1 MINKTK
7 KILSLLREKPVA
19 RIIAIALVLLIV
31 GAIALRPGDVDSEEM
46 ATFEAKRGPL
56 TISVTESGTIMAREQ
71 VILKS
76 EVEGM
81 TTILWLIDEGVVVKK
96 GDLLVELDASRLED
110 EQIDQEIAVQNMEAA
125 FVGARE
131 NLAVTENQAQSDID
145 IAELTLDF
153 AKQDLRKYVEGEY
166 PNQLKEAQANITLA
180 EEELT
185 LAKDKW
191 DWSKKLFED
200 KYVSQTELQADE
212 LSYKQKALNVDL
224 AKNSLGLLVDFTNK
238 RQMAMLESDVKQA
251 VMSLERTNRKA
262 KADIVQAQA
271 NLRAKESE
279 FNRQSDKLA
288 KRKEQIE
295 KTKIYAPNDGRV
307 VYATSAKANW
317 RGNDEPLDEGR
328 NVREREELIYLPV
341 ADSVKAMVKI
351 HESSLK
357 KIELGLP
364 ARLTIDALLGKTFT
378 GYVAKIAPLPDAQ
391 AIWMNPDLK
400 VYNTEIFING
410 DGSDMRTGMS
420 CSAEII
426 VEHYKDAVYVPVQAV
441 LRVKG
446 EATVYVVKGKGYKPR
461 TVETGLDN
469 NRMIRI
475 ISGLE
480 EGEKVLLTP
489 PLGAAS
495 AEQFKPIEDEDIPLK
510 RVIIPEKKSAPPAS
524 GQGQPTPE
532 QIQKMRKQYENLSD
546 EEKKKLREK
555 MGQQGGQRQGGQ
567 RQRGGR
573 RND

>member
-262 KADIVQAQA
+262 KADIV
-271 NLRAKESE
+271 
-279 FNRQSDKLA
+279 
-288 KRKEQIE
+288 
-295 KTKIYAPNDGRV
+295 
-307 VYATSAKANW
+307 
-317 RGNDEPLDEGR
+317 
-328 NVREREELIYLPV
+328 
-341 ADSVKAMVKI
+341 
-351 HESSLK
+351 
-357 KIELGLP
+357 
-364 ARLTIDALLGKTFT
+364 
-378 GYVAKIAPLPDAQ
+378 
-391 AIWMNPDLK
+391 
-400 VYNTEIFING
+400 
-410 DGSDMRTGMS
+410 
-420 CSAEII
+420 
-426 VEHYKDAVYVPVQAV
+426 
-441 LRVKG
+441 
-446 EATVYVVKGKGYKPR
+446 
-461 TVETGLDN
+461 
-469 NRMIRI
+469 
-475 ISGLE
+475 
-480 EGEKVLLTP
+480 
-489 PLGAAS
+489 
-495 AEQFKPIEDEDIPLK
+495 
-510 RVIIPEKKSAPPAS
+510 
-524 GQGQPTPE
+524 
-532 QIQKMRKQYENLSD
+532 
-546 EEKKKLREK
+546 
-555 MGQQGGQRQGGQ
+555 
-567 RQRGGR
+567 
-573 RND
+573 

>member
-446 EATVYVVKGKGYKPR
+446 
-461 TVETGLDN
+461 
-469 NRMIRI
+469 
-475 ISGLE
+475 
-480 EGEKVLLTP
+480 
-489 PLGAAS
+489 
-495 AEQFKPIEDEDIPLK
+495 
-510 RVIIPEKKSAPPAS
+510 
-524 GQGQPTPE
+524 
-532 QIQKMRKQYENLSD
+532 
-546 EEKKKLREK
+546 
-555 MGQQGGQRQGGQ
+555 
-567 RQRGGR
+567 
-573 RND
+573 

>member
-1 MINKTK
+1 MELIK

-19 RIIAIALVLLIV
+19 RIIAIALVLLIIV
-31 GAIALRPGDVDSEEM
+31 AIASKPGDVNPEEL
-46 ATFEAKRGPL
+46 ATFKAKRGPL

-76 EVEGM
+76 QVEGM

-96 GDLLVELDASRLED
+96 GDLLIELDASALVD
-110 EQIDQEIAVQNMEAA
+110 AQIDQEIAVQNMEAA

-131 NLAVTENQAQSDID
+131 NLAVVENQAQSDID

-166 PNQLKEAQANITLA
+166 PNQLKEAQANIKLA
-180 EEELT
+180 EAELV
-185 LAKDKW
+185 LA
-191 DWSKKLFED
+191 ED
-200 KYVSQTELQADE
+200 KLSSSQKLSADKYITQTELQADK
-212 LSYKQKALNVDL
+212 LDYQKKTLDVDL
-224 AKNSLGLLVDFTNK
+224 AKNGLGLLVDFTNK
-238 RQMAMLESDVKQA
+238 RQMAMLESDVSQA
-251 VMSLERTNRKA
+251 VMALERINRKA

-271 NLRAKESE
+271 DLRAKESE
-279 FNRQSDKLA
+279 FNRQSDKLT
-288 KRKEQIE
+288 KSKEQIK
-295 KTKIYAPNDGRV
+295 KTKVYAPNDGRV
-307 VYATSAKANW
+307 VYATSAKASW
-317 RGNDEPLDEGR
+317 RGNNEPLDEGR
-328 NVREREELIYLPV
+328 DVREREELIYLPV

-410 DGSDMRTGMS
+410 DGSGMRTGWS

-495 AEQFKPIEDEDIPLK
+495 AEQFKPIEDEYIPLK
-510 RVIIPEKKSAPPAS
+510 KVIIPEKNSAPPAG
-524 GQGQPTPE
+524 GQGQPAPE

-546 EEKKKLREK
+546 EEKKKLRKK
-555 MGQQGGQRQGGQ
+555 MGQGGQRQQ
-567 RQRGGR
+567 GGR